1 MKDLLVFELKKII
14 KKKLNI
20 IVVLGSLTLTVILFT
35 LPVLQFSSFDM
46 DGNQVRGF
54 QGIKLEKQ
62 LQEELKGTLTEERI
76 TNDILNYQ
84 ELFNNPENFF
94 INDGR
99 KELSYSTFNQNV
111 LPKLSYLRFI
121 NNNYINEKSTP
132 YSIYEIEKLPIE
144 NGANF
149 YEQRDKKVSSILN
162 ANYKDWNYSNQE
174 KSFWI
179 EKNKDVSIPFEYGY
193 HEGWRT
199 LFSCI
204 ELMALPII
212 AICIC
217 IAPMFSGEYQS
228 GADNII
234 LSSRYGKSKLVVA
247 KILSSFIFAFI
258 VYTIN
263 IFVGLGIVLFS
274 FGIDGWSLPIQI
286 INSTTPYALTI
297 LQSTSINIVTLY
309 LVMFGMVSIT
319 LLLSARLKT
328 AFSVLII
335 MICIIM
341 MPLFFNISET
351 NGVWNHIYKVL
362 PYMSCQPGFGS
373 DFDNYISY
381 PLLGVTMDI
390 LTMRIIIYLII
401 TAICIP
407 FAYRTFK
414 KHQVA

>member
-20 IVVLGSLTLTVILFT
+20 IVVLGSLALTVILFT
-35 LPVLQFSSFDM
+35 LPVLQFSSFDI

-54 QGIKLEKQ
+54 PGIKLEKQ

-84 ELFNNPENFF
+84 ELFNNPENFVM
-94 INDGR
+94 NDGR

-121 NNNYINEKSTP
+121 NNNYVNEKSVG
-132 YSIYEIEKLPIE
+132 YSISEIENLPIE

-149 YEQRDKKVSSILN
+149 YQQRDKKIYNILN
-162 ANYKDWNYSNQE
+162 ASYKDWDYSNQE

-179 EKNKDVSIPFEYGY
+179 KKNKDVSIPFEYGY

-199 LFSCI
+199 VLSCM

-286 INSTTPYALTI
+286 INSTTTYALTF
-297 LQSTSINIVTLY
+297 LQATSICILTIY
-309 LVMFGMVSIT
+309 LVMFAMVSIT
-319 LLLSARLKT
+319 LLLSAKLKT

-351 NGVWNHIYKVL
+351 NGVWNHIDIIL
-362 PYMSCQPGFGS
+362 PYISCQSVFGS
-373 DFDNYISY
+373 DFNNYFSY
-381 PLLGVTMDI
+381 PLPGFTMDI
-390 LTMRIIIYLII
+390 LTMRIVIYLII